1 MDSLK
6 KLTANFAYIEDLI
19 LNEKISLN
27 MDKYSEQETM
37 KGPLTRWL
45 NKNYKIQDYK
55 SHYKNQLHFQRKL
68 YLGFYFSQIVLFPL
82 SLILPWY
89 RFVKTQGSFGETF
102 IIDAGA
108 LELNDLTPQFMLLGM
123 IIAFLAILY
132 FLRNL
137 EIKRT
142 KIRLINGIIF
152 FLFILTV
159 FGFMAPEFAA
169 GLGNRFSESIGL
181 YNLSTIGYSIYPL
194 FGYIVY
200 LVLGVS
206 VIVSFVFSLLWDV

>member
-1 MDSLK
+1 LDSIQELY
-6 KLTANFAYIEDLI
+6 ANFAYIKDLI
-19 LNEKISLN
+19 LNDKVSLS
-27 MDKYSEQETM
+27 MDKYSEQTTM

-45 NKNYKIQDYK
+45 DKKYKIEDYK
-55 SHYKNQLHFQRKL
+55 SHLKDRLYLQRKF
-68 YLGFYFSQIVLFPL
+68 YIGFYISQIILFPL
-82 SLILPWY
+82 ALILPWY
-89 RFVKTQGSFGETF
+89 RFIKTVGIFGETF

-108 LELNDLTPQFMLLGM
+108 LELNDFTVQFLLLGM
-123 IIAFLAILY
+123 TIALLAILY

-142 KIRLINGIIF
+142 RIRLINAVIF
-152 FLFILTV
+152 LAFISTI

-169 GLGNRFSESIGL
+169 GLGGRITESIGL

-206 VIVSFVFSLLWDV
+206 VIASLIFALLWDV